1 MAHPSH
7 RRGTGGRHRATVMCV
22 LFAVFFVLGDLYCTL
37 VHAQQQVRGLAELE
51 SGSLPQ
57 AGQSLNSR
65 YNTREAVNKEGIF
78 GEKGLQARADH
89 EVMNMETVAHSGATS
104 FNWKAED
111 NPPIESGSSS
121 FAATSESSAVEGSS
135 SFHSGSGSSS
145 FAATSESSA
154 VEGSSSFHSGS
165 GSSSFAATSESSAV
179 EGSSSFH
186 SGSGSSSF
194 AATSESSAVEGSSSF
209 HSGSG
214 SSSFAATSES
224 SAVEGSS
231 SFHSGSGSSSF
242 AATSESSAVEGSSSF
257 HSGSGSSSFAATSES
272 SAVEGSSSFHSGSG
286 SSSFAATSESSA
298 VEGSSSFHSG
308 SGSSSFAGSSHSS
321 STSSSSEANK
331 EKQPGEG
338 VADMTLTNTVTTASS
353 ETPTAK
359 RPAKDHG
366 MGTAL
371 VLFFVILFIV
381 ALIMYGGRRC
391 RSACPFVGQNG
402 GGSGSRPYSFFQQQR
417 LRYSTLRSDNGA
429 YLGMEPSSVAAG
441 VPAGGRKLGRFFQ
454 SQRGGGDNEGY
465 SDISVE
471 LKENPKTVR
480 GAGARRSGD
489 AADSFSHIVDNNSAT
504 KNELFHSS
512 ASSAGPVSVQIPT
525 QSKTS
530 LKSLRKGKLG
540 QVSTTPAASFFS
552 GSTTEASGPNTRSS
566 LYRSTADTR
575 SGHADA
581 AAMPPTRTQPR
592 VENDWE
598 W

>member
-111 NPPIESGSSS
+111 NPPIE
-121 FAATSESSAVEGSS
+121 
-135 SFHSGSGSSS
+135 
-145 FAATSESSA
+145 
-154 VEGSSSFHSGS
+154 
-165 GSSSFAATSESSAV
+165 
-179 EGSSSFH
+179 
-186 SGSGSSSF
+186 
-194 AATSESSAVEGSSSF
+194 
-209 HSGSG
+209 
-214 SSSFAATSES
+214 
-224 SAVEGSS
+224 
-231 SFHSGSGSSSF
+231 
-242 AATSESSAVEGSSSF
+242 
-257 HSGSGSSSFAATSES
+257 
-272 SAVEGSSSFHSGSG
+272 SG

>member
-111 NPPIESGSSS
+111 NPPIE
-121 FAATSESSAVEGSS
+121 
-135 SFHSGSGSSS
+135 SGSSS